1 MSVEI
6 YIILA
11 LIAALIIQQIMH
23 LIERKDLFT
32 RFMAKDLTEY
42 EQVSKKFRKAEA
54 NNMRKKVKEYQQ
66 KWR

>member
-23 LIERKDLFT
+23 LIERKDLYT